1 VGIIMLVGI
10 VKKNAIMMIDF
21 AVVAQREGKS
31 PREAIFQGC
40 LLRFRP
46 IMMTTMAALMA
57 TLPIAIGAGAGG
69 DSRRTL
75 GLSVVGGLILS
86 QLLTLYIT
94 PVIYLQLEGLRERV
108 GGWRDLW
115 RRLHSTRAE
124 GLHLPSS
131 GTAGK

>member
-1 VGIIMLVGI
+1 
-10 VKKNAIMMIDF
+10 
-21 AVVAQREGKS
+21 
-31 PREAIFQGC
+31 
-40 LLRFRP
+40 
-46 IMMTTMAALMA
+46 MAAIMA
-57 TLPIAIGAGAGG
+57 TLPIAIGLGAGG

-115 RRLHSTRAE
+115 RRLHPTGPE
-124 GLHLPSS
+124 GLRLPSS